1 MVRIRLFR
9 TGATKRP
16 SYRIVV
22 MDGRRPRQGRFLE
35 NLGTY
40 EPRRDGALTLD
51 EPALDRWLERGAQ
64 MSDTVAS
71 LVRRHRRRGASDAAG
86 NGEVPAPAAPADSAS
101 GDVPAAP

>member
-22 MDGRRPRQGRFLE
+22 MDGRRARQGRFLE

-51 EPALDRWLERGAQ
+51 EPALERWIERGAQ

-71 LVRRHRRRGASDAAG
+71 LVRRHRRRSASDG
-86 NGEVPAPAAPADSAS
+86 DAPAAAEPADPAS